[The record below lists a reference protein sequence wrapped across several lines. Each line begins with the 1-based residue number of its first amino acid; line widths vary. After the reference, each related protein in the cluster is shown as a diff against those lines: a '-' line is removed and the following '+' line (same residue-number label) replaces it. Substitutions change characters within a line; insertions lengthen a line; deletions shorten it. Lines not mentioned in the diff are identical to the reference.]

1 MKEIVG
7 TEKRFRIIGLK
18 EVLNA
23 KFQDSEVKTEII
35 EDEPETE
42 ANSKPKEMEVDIPAS
57 EVVDIK
63 VEDISGEPEDKV
75 DKEDVAEKKKNE
87 ERKKIDDS
95 EDEKEEE
102 VINDVEEV
110 TAGDEHDD
118 DHEENEKKEDE
129 TEVITNVKKETKDEN
144 KEVTKETKIE
154 PVPEISPPKTIPKPE
169 TVPAKPEVI
178 LPTLEAPEIK
188 ITPRRGRPRSK
199 KTSEVVEVKQ
209 EVKDE
214 EEKSGSRQSSPGG
227 QSAAPGAPGVPR
239 PTSPSPEV
247 VLYSCPPPTHKNT
260 VC

>member
-1 MKEIVG
+1 
-7 TEKRFRIIGLK
+7 
-18 EVLNA
+18 
-23 KFQDSEVKTEII
+23 
-35 EDEPETE
+35 
-42 ANSKPKEMEVDIPAS
+42 MEVDIPAS

-87 ERKKIDDS
+87 ERKKVDDS

-247 VLYSCPPPTHKNT
+247 VLYSCPPPPHTQTQYADFLIIFCNRFFVENFRFSCKAYPNSSKGAELPP
-260 VC
+260 CDSNSYL